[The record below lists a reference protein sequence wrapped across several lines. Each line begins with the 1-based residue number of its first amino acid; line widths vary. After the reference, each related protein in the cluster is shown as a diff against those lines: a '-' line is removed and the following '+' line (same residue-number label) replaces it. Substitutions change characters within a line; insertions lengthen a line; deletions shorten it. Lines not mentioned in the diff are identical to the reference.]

1 MAELKIEGWIREFT
15 TEKLKEMWQDANKL
29 KANGDEDEE
38 MKQPIDS
45 KSGATANTGSTKVN
59 IILLY
64 PIDKDDKEVEPR
76 SHQPAKSLK
85 LLRGIWNDE

>member
-1 MAELKIEGWIREFT
+1 
-15 TEKLKEMWQDANKL
+15 MWQDANKL

-38 MKQPIDS
+38 MKQPLDS

-76 SHQPAKSLK
+76 SH
-85 LLRGIWNDE
+85 